1 MTTKTMQPPAA
12 RRGFLRR
19 GCLVAAAAGFVIVG
33 GGTFAATYTP
43 PIDFPTHI
51 SGDKTMTNRILV
63 AYSSKAGSTAEA
75 AARIGDLLTQQGAV
89 VDVLPV
95 SKASEPGAYQ
105 AVVLGSA
112 TRMGQPVGEA
122 VKWVEANQAVLQQR
136 PFSAFMLCLT
146 LEPDT
151 EENRKTVAT
160 YLDPIRKLVQPQ
172 SEAMFAGVMN
182 PQKLSLIERLMMKAM
197 KTPVGDF
204 RKWDQIEAWAK
215 AIPLA

>member
-1 MTTKTMQPPAA
+1 
-12 RRGFLRR
+12 
-19 GCLVAAAAGFVIVG
+19 
-33 GGTFAATYTP
+33 
-43 PIDFPTHI
+43 
-51 SGDKTMTNRILV
+51 MTNRILV

-95 SKASEPGAYQ
+95 SKASDPGAYQ

-122 VKWVEANQAVLQQR
+122 VKWVEANQAALQQR
-136 PFSAFMLCLT
+136 PFSAFMLCMT

-151 EENRKTVAT
+151 EENRKTVAP

-182 PQKLSLIERLMMKAM
+182 PQKLALIERLMMKAM
-197 KTPVGDF
+197 KPPVGDF

-215 AIPLA
+215 TIPLVEE